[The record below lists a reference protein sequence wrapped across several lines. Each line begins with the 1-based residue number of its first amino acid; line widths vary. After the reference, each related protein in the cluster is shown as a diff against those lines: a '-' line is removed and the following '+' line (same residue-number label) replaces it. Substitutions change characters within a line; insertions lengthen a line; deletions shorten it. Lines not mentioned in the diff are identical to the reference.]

1 MSYKANILTSMG
13 IYNYTIDENDVVI
26 FSDPE
31 LTEEQKTTLE
41 NRFKAEKDILA
52 LRAKRNVRLAN
63 CDWTQGADVPDK
75 IKIPWA
81 AYRKELRDLPA
92 NTADP
97 ANPTWPKKPTI

>member
-1 MSYKANILTSMG
+1 MSYKANILYSMG
-13 IYNYTIDENDVVI
+13 IYNFSIDENDVVI
-26 FSDPE
+26 SSDPE

-52 LRAKRNVRLAN
+52 LRDIRNVRLAN
-63 CDWTQGADVPDK
+63 SDWTQGADVPDK

-81 AYRKELRDLPA
+81 AYRKELRDLPD